1 MNTHALLKGYHSA
14 PRIFTKVMKPVMST
28 LRAEGHIILGYI
40 DDFYLQGDSYDE
52 CLTSVKRSVNLMT
65 RLGFVV
71 HPDKSVL
78 QPSHSVK
85 FLGFILDS
93 DSMTV
98 RLTPK
103 KISHII
109 AECEV
114 LFHKHHAQIQFVARV
129 IGLLVSRFPGVDFGP
144 LYY

>member
-1 MNTHALLKGYHSA
+1 
-14 PRIFTKVMKPVMST
+14 MKPVMST

-40 DDFYLQGDSYDE
+40 DDFNLHGDSYDE

-93 DSMTV
+93 DMMTV
-98 RLTPK
+98 RLTLE
-103 KISHII
+103 KISRIIAFCNNSRNYCNNSAIISRII

-114 LFHKHHAQIQFVARV
+114 LFYKHHAQIQFVAPV
-129 IGLLVSRFPGVDFGP
+129 IGLSCF
-144 LYY
+144 